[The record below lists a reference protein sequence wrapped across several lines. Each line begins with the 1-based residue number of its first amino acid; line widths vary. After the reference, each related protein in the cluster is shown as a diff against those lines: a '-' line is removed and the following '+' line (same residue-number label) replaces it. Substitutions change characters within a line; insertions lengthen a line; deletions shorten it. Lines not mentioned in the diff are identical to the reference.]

1 MTLQLLP
8 QTQGLPIALRWCN
21 LIMME
26 ESKPKGGAVSRGW
39 VIVAVIAAIL
49 ILGDLNQRMAEARRL
64 EREARQAQTQVASL
78 EAENDRLRTQMAAA
92 TSGVLVEQ
100 WARGEAGMV
109 LPGERLLVPVDPGA
123 GTPTPALPGA
133 GDGDLPRPWEVWLTL
148 LFGD

>member
-1 MTLQLLP
+1 
-8 QTQGLPIALRWCN
+8 
-21 LIMME
+21 ME
-26 ESKPKGGAVSRGW
+26 ESKPKGASISRGW
-39 VIVAVIAAIL
+39 VLVAVVAAIL

-64 EREARQAQTQVASL
+64 ERESRIAETQVASL

-109 LPGERLLVPVDPGA
+109 LPGERLLVPVDPA
-123 GTPTPALPGA
+123 PGTPAAEAPAS
-133 GDGDLPRPWEVWLTL
+133 DRDDLPRPWEVWLTL